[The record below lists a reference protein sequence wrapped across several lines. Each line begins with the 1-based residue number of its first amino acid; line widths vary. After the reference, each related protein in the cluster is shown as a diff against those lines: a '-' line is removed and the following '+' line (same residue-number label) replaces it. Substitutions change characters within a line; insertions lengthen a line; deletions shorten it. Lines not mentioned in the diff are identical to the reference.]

1 MPIALA
7 TGAATVV
14 QAITGFALSQL
25 LGVAAQRAIT
35 DMRIRVQ
42 AKIMRLPIA
51 TSTRPRPAS
60 CCRGS

>member
-14 QAITGFALSQL
+14 QAITIALSQL
-25 LGVAAQRAIT
+25 LGGGPAGDYRHADPGAGEDHASARAHI
-35 DMRIRVQ
+35 
-42 AKIMRLPIA
+42 
-51 TSTRPRPAS
+51 STRPRPAS